1 MKRSFWILLG
11 CAGAWAA
18 QELTPRQLFYKD
30 DAAPAPKAAPKSQ
43 MKRPAATKKAEPKT
57 ATTPPAAAAAPEA
70 APSAPAPKVM
80 SAAYVSQDRP
90 LGLRY
95 ALTQVV
101 NGAEA
106 EVNPTATFHSGDMVR
121 VKVEGNRDGY
131 LYVISRGSSGNWKPL
146 FPAPD
151 INGGDNKIVGHR
163 GYRLPSDTQAFSFDE
178 QAGEERLFVV
188 FSAEPVKDMDE
199 LIPSLTA
206 PVVKQGKD
214 LPTPG
219 PMIVASANPIN
230 DDMVSRLRNTYSRD
244 LIVQTVTPSAPAP
257 ASAGP
262 ATLPE
267 GAVYVVNRSGGRVV
281 ADIKLEHK

>member
-1 MKRSFWILLG
+1 MKHTFWILLG

-43 MKRPAATKKAEPKT
+43 MKRPAGTKKTEAKT
-57 ATTPPAAAAAPEA
+57 STPPAAPASTPEST
-70 APSAPAPKVM
+70 PSAPAPKVM
-80 SAAYVSQDRP
+80 SAAYVNDDRP

-95 ALTQVV
+95 ALAQVV

-106 EVNPTATFHSGDMVR
+106 EVSPTATFHSGDMVR

-151 INGGDNKIVGHR
+151 INGGDNKVVGHR

-178 QAGEERLFVV
+178 QAGDERLFVV

-199 LIPSLTA
+199 LIPSLSA

-214 LPTPG
+214 LPRPG

-244 LIVQTVTPSAPAP
+244 LIVQTVTPSAPA

>member
-1 MKRSFWILLG
+1 MKRSFWILVG
-11 CAGAWAA
+11 CAGALAA

-30 DAAPAPKAAPKSQ
+30 EAAAPPKAAPKSQ
-43 MKRPAATKKAEPKT
+43 MKRPAGAKKTEAKT
-57 ATTPPAAAAAPEA
+57 ATPPPAAA
-70 APSAPAPKVM
+70 PAPGAPPAVLPPQAI
-80 SAAYVSQDRP
+80 SAAYVSGDRP

-101 NGAEA
+101 NGAES

-121 VKVEGNRDGY
+121 VKVEGNREGY
-131 LYVISRGSSGNWKPL
+131 LYVIARGSSGNWKPL

-151 INGGDNKIVGHR
+151 INGGDNRIAPHR
-163 GYRLPSDTQAFSFDE
+163 GYRLPSDTQAFTFDE
-178 QAGEERLFVV
+178 QSGEERLFVV

-199 LIPSLTA
+199 LIPSLSA
-206 PVVKQGKD
+206 PVVKPGKEM
-214 LPTPG
+214 PAPG

-244 LIVQTVTPSAPAP
+244 LIVQTVTPSTPAP
-257 ASAGP
+257 ASVGP

-267 GAVYVVNRSGGRVV
+267 SAVYVVNRSGGRVV